1 MRPKQVSTPSPSI
14 AAGNGCRRSVF
25 QRWRTCGPGA
35 RREEASDG
43 SLDNPVSPQGSESRT
58 ARPLRGFRRGRG
70 AAAAGPAYCTT
81 QGNRTYC
88 DDGRA
93 YYRYGNDIVS
103 KDGRRWHDFGKHVYG
118 PDGDWIA
125 KHGKKGMTS
134 SLRSG
139 PGDEAAILPRILERD
154 DADSSDGDD
163 GGDD

>member
-1 MRPKQVSTPSPSI
+1 MIRSRKSK
-14 AAGNGCRRSVF
+14 GNC
-25 QRWRTCGPGA
+25 
-35 RREEASDG
+35 
-43 SLDNPVSPQGSESRT
+43 
-58 ARPLRGFRRGRG
+58 RGRRVAVVLLG
-70 AAAAGPAYCTT
+70 FAAVTGVAASRPAPARAGSTYCTT

-125 KHGKKGMTS
+125 KHGKKGVTS

-139 PGDEAAILPRILERD
+139 PGDEAAILPRIIDRE
-154 DADSSDGDD
+154 DADADD
-163 GGDD
+163 EGEGGDD

>member
-1 MRPKQVSTPSPSI
+1 MDHSTTRYRGR
-14 AAGNGCRRSVF
+14 AA
-25 QRWRTCGPGA
+25 
-35 RREEASDG
+35 
-43 SLDNPVSPQGSESRT
+43 SLAWLALCAAFAAVA
-58 ARPLRGFRRGRG
+58 ARPQPAR
-70 AAAAGPAYCTT
+70 AGSAYCTT

-163 GGDD
+163 DGDD